1 MKAKKKWNQK
11 FKFRVKSGDYHE
23 KNIKIK
29 FNSDDKL
36 PLNKTLE
43 FSTTIFL
50 KQISVYNI
58 KMKSKNEVKET
69 DIENCAC

>member
-11 FKFRVKSGDYHE
+11 FKFRVKSGDYDE

-50 KQISVYNI
+50 KQMSVYNI